1 MDCVGETGDGM
12 RIGKNLR
19 TVDQR
24 TLLFR
29 CRSAGQA
36 INDFRKQFVGDE
48 HLGVFGR
55 LAFQNKVVRI
65 CLLRVKQLAVLWLS

>member
-1 MDCVGETGDGM
+1 M

-36 INDFRKQFVGDE
+36 IDDFRE
-48 HLGVFGR
+48 RIRLGGTERSVWETR
-55 LAFQNKVVRI
+55 LSEKGFRI
-65 CLLRVKQLAVLWLS
+65 CLVRVWQLAVFRLP